1 MGRPLAR
8 CLSDPVALP
17 VLHVCYNRIRQMA
30 SRREQGRHM
39 LPLDSQRWA
48 ELTAA
53 GSAQNIPTLLRQLE
67 QEPDLAPLDYREDPW
82 FSLWGALCH
91 QGDVYTASYAAV
103 PHIIRIGLSMAAPPH
118 WQFFALP
125 TCIELARLKPGSP
138 AIPADVAQAY
148 FASLQ
153 QLHDLTYRIASVGWS
168 ELLTRSVAA
177 ALAVSKGHFKLGRV
191 IEELAPEVVQDFLM
205 ERGFEADE

>member
-1 MGRPLAR
+1 
-8 CLSDPVALP
+8 
-17 VLHVCYNRIRQMA
+17 
-30 SRREQGRHM
+30 M

-48 ELTAA
+48 ELTHAG

-67 QEPDLAPLDYREDPW
+67 HEPDLVPLDYRDDPW
-82 FSLWGALCH
+82 FSLWSALCH

-103 PHIIRIGLSMAAPPH
+103 PHIIRIGLSIAGTPH

-125 TCIELARLKPGSP
+125 TSIELARLKPGSP
-138 AIPADVAQAY
+138 TIPADLANAY

-153 QLHDLTYRIASVGWS
+153 QLHDLSYRVASIAWS

-177 ALAVSKGHFKLGRV
+177 ALAVSKGHFELGRV
-191 IEELAPEVVQDFLM
+191 IGEFEPEVVREFLL
-205 ERGFEADE
+205 ERGYEADE